1 VIQLHRDCL
10 LLQTLDGD
18 FIPCLPDL
26 FSIQLV
32 DTEGSAV
39 DPEVIRHA
47 TAAVLHYFKHDLG
60 RQSISV
66 AEFANALEQVL
77 QAVGLKLGSSA
88 AQTQSASKTETADLG
103 ALASH
108 CGAGFELAF
117 FSTIRQELSARLAK
131 SPSVLKFEGL
141 RGCVKGLLGAK
152 RWSGRC
158 QALHDQIVDYLR
170 DCLETEAP
178 ASSCRLVVF

>member
-1 VIQLHRDCL
+1 MIQLHRDCL
-10 LLQTLDGD
+10 LLQTLNGD
-18 FIPCLPDL
+18 FIPCSAEL

-32 DTEGSAV
+32 DTEGSTV
-39 DPEVIRHA
+39 DPELIRQA

-60 RQSISV
+60 RQSVSV
-66 AEFANALEQVL
+66 AEFANALEKVL
-77 QAVGLKLGSSA
+77 QAVGLKLNSS
-88 AQTQSASKTETADLG
+88 THQSKAEMETADLG
-103 ALASH
+103 ALASD

-117 FSTIRQELSARLAK
+117 FPTIRQELSARLAR
-131 SPSVLKFEGL
+131 SPSVLKFQGL

-158 QALHDQIVDYLR
+158 QRLHDQIVDYLR

-178 ASSCRLVVF
+178 GSSCRLVVF

>member
-1 VIQLHRDCL
+1 MIQLHRDCL
-10 LLQTLDGD
+10 LLQTLSGD
-18 FIPCLPDL
+18 FIPCSAEL
-26 FSIQLV
+26 FTIQLV
-32 DTEGSAV
+32 DTEGSNV

-77 QAVGLKLGSSA
+77 HAVGLKLN
-88 AQTQSASKTETADLG
+88 SASANQTAKMETADLV

-108 CGAGFELAF
+108 CGFGFELAF
-117 FSTIRQELSARLAK
+117 FPTIRQELSARLAR
-131 SPSVLKFEGL
+131 SPKVLKFQGL
-141 RGCVKGLLGAK
+141 RGCVKGILGAK

-158 QALHDQIVDYLR
+158 QRLNDQIVGYLR
-170 DCLETEAP
+170 DCLQTEAP
-178 ASSCRLVVF
+178 ASPCQLVVS